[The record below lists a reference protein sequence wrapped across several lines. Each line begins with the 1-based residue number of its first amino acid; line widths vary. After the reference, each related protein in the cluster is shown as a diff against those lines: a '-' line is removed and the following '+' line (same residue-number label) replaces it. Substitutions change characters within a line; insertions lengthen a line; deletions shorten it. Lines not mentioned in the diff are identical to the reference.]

1 MAITTPKKQKTHIH
15 GLMLATKQ
23 IQREEREH
31 EKTNFENVMDYF
43 KAKSP
48 RRQHRQKRLI

>member
-1 MAITTPKKQKTHIH
+1 MAITTPNKQKTHIH
-15 GLMLATKQ
+15 GLMLAAKQ
-23 IQREEREH
+23 IQHEEREH

-48 RRQHRQKRLI
+48 RRQHKKRFA